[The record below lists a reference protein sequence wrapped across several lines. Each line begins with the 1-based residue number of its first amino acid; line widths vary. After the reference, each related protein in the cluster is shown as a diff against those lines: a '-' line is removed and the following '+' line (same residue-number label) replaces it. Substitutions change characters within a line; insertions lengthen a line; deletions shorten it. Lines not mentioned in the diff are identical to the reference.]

1 MIQNRSREIEE
12 TGYTDVFLDTS
23 VIIEIFRR
31 EKKSKSF
38 QRILDT
44 IGGNNNVEEPN
55 YMSIV
60 QLAEISDWCSKNGI
74 PSSNGIN
81 SAKSLAQILPLDES
95 VCQKSGGIKLAK
107 RKAGDPDFGLIDA
120 IILASARSIG
130 QKLLTLDGHFEGEN
144 DCAVLN

>member
-1 MIQNRSREIEE
+1 M
-12 TGYTDVFLDTS
+12 FLDTS
-23 VIIEIFRR
+23 IIIEIFRR
-31 EKKSKSF
+31 EKESKAF

-44 IGGNNNVEEPN
+44 IEGNNNAEEPN

-60 QLAEISDWCSKNGI
+60 QLAEISDWCAKNGI
-74 PSSNGIN
+74 STLNGIN

-120 IILASARSIG
+120 IILASARSID
-130 QKLLTLDGHFEGEN
+130 QRLLTLDGHFEGES
-144 DCAVLN
+144 DCVVLN